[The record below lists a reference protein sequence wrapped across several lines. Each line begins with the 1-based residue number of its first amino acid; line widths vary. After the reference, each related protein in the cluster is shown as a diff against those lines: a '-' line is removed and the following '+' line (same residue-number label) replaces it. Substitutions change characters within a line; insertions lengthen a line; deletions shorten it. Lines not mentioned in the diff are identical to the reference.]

1 MSVCTTTAVTRSGGP
16 AAASPNASVA
26 AVSAPAPAATPIIGT
41 RRPRTTSAAPSGAAL
56 RVRSVLS
63 RPVRISHRCAG
74 LCDGTPRGRTAPGG
88 APPDGQG
95 GVAPATDGSSGLPER
110 PADWDSRCG
119 TGTSGRPR
127 DRGDRCHEAPTRLL
141 LLLAAA
147 AVGLTACGQS
157 SQDKAKSQ
165 VCDARADIS
174 KQVNELKGLTLST
187 ATVDGVK
194 KNVQAIQD
202 DLGKIKDAQGNLN
215 ADRKKQVQAANEAF
229 TQQVKSIASSVRQE
243 PVAVERRTQ
252 LQTAVSQLAAQ
263 LPADARESGCS

>member
-1 MSVCTTTAVTRSGGP
+1 MKRPLAV
-16 AAASPNASVA
+16 
-26 AVSAPAPAATPIIGT
+26 
-41 RRPRTTSAAPSGAAL
+41 
-56 RVRSVLS
+56 
-63 RPVRISHRCAG
+63 
-74 LCDGTPRGRTAPGG
+74 
-88 APPDGQG
+88 
-95 GVAPATDGSSGLPER
+95 
-110 PADWDSRCG
+110 
-119 TGTSGRPR
+119 
-127 DRGDRCHEAPTRLL
+127 L

-215 ADRKKQVQAANEAF
+215 ADRKKQVQGANEAF
-229 TQQVKSIASSVRQE
+229 TQQVKSIASSVGKSLSLSN
-243 PVAVERRTQ
+243 AGTQ
-252 LQTAVSQLAAQ
+252 LQTAVSQLAASYQ
-263 LPADARESGCS
+263 QTLAKVDCS